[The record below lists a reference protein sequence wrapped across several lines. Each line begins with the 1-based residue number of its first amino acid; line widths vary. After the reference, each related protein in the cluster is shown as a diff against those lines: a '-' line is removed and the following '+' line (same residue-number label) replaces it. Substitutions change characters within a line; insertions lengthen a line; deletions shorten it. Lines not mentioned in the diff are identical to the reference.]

1 MSKTKE
7 TSRRRFYY
15 YTDWAEQLLTVPAD
29 LRLKIDDAVKRY
41 VLYGEEPTDREVL
54 YSMFGL
60 MRSQLDR
67 DRISYT
73 ETCNA
78 NRNNINERWKRV
90 REAAAQDDTNE
101 YDRIRKIRPYTNATD
116 KIREDKIIEKEKDTK
131 KKVATKR
138 AAFVAPTLE
147 EVIDFFATIKG
158 TRTNAERFFYHFEAN
173 GWKTSKSPMKDWKAA
188 ARKWMLNEPNF
199 NNTKT
204 TTVSYETRPRY
215 EAFDE

>member
-67 DRISYT
+67 DRISYA

-101 YDRIRKIRPYTNATD
+101 YDRIRMIPIR
-116 KIREDKIIEKEKDTK
+116 
-131 KKVATKR
+131 
-138 AAFVAPTLE
+138 
-147 EVIDFFATIKG
+147 
-158 TRTNAERFFYHFEAN
+158 
-173 GWKTSKSPMKDWKAA
+173 
-188 ARKWMLNEPNF
+188 
-199 NNTKT
+199 
-204 TTVSYETRPRY
+204 
-215 EAFDE
+215 

>member
-138 AAFVAPTLE
+138 AAFVAPTRDALRAYVE
-147 EVIDFFATIKG
+147 EKGLKYVIPDEFIDHY
-158 TRTNAERFFYHFEAN
+158 ESN
-173 GWKTSKSPMKDWKAA
+173 GWRVGKSPMKDWQAA
-188 ARKWMLNEPNF
+188 ARNWNARHNEF
-199 NNTKT
+199 TNNKDTMHH
-204 TTVSYETRPRY
+204 ETRPRY

>member
-67 DRISYT
+67 DRISYA

-101 YDRIRKIRPYTNATD
+101 YDRIRKIRPYTNDTD
-116 KIREDKIIEKEKDTK
+116 KIREDKIREKEKDTK
-131 KKVATKR
+131 KKIATKR
-138 AAFVAPTLE
+138 AAFVAPTRDALCAYLRE
-147 EVIDFFATIKG
+147 KDLKNVNVDAFMGYYES
-158 TRTNAERFFYHFEAN
+158 N
-173 GWKTSKSPMKDWKAA
+173 GWRVGKNPMKDWRATA
-188 ARKWMLNEPNF
+188 CRWNARHNEF
-199 NNTKT
+199 TNNKNTMQH
-204 TTVSYETRPRY
+204 ETRPRY
-215 EAFDE
+215 EAFSE

>member
-138 AAFVAPTLE
+138 AAFVAPTRDALRAYVE
-147 EVIDFFATIKG
+147 ENGLKYVIPDEFIDHY
-158 TRTNAERFFYHFEAN
+158 ESN
-173 GWKTSKSPMKDWKAA
+173 GWRVGKSPMKDWQAA
-188 ARKWMLNEPNF
+188 ARNWNARHNEF
-199 NNTKT
+199 TNNKDTMHH
-204 TTVSYETRPRY
+204 ETRPRY

>member
-138 AAFVAPTLE
+138 AAFVAPTRDALCAYVE
-147 EVIDFFATIKG
+147 EKGLKYVIPDEFIDH
-158 TRTNAERFFYHFEAN
+158 YEAN
-173 GWKTSKSPMKDWKAA
+173 GWRVGKSPMEDWQAA
-188 ARKWMLNEPNF
+188 ARNWNARHNEF
-199 NNTKT
+199 TNNKNTMHH
-204 TTVSYETRPRY
+204 ETRPRY